1 MKKCQLAGTS
11 LTRGAQT
18 VLPAN
23 KDPLRGEGVSD
34 AGEALGE
41 WSMDYDQRVT
51 GLIQRV
57 HPGIEFMKETMIFI
71 GFEIMIFIGF
81 D

>member
-1 MKKCQLAGTS
+1 MKGKVKRS
-11 LTRGAQT
+11 AQKPE
-18 VLPAN
+18 LISARDN
-23 KDPLRGEGVSD
+23 MDPLRGEGVSD

-71 GFEIMIFIGF
+71 GFEI
-81 D
+81 

>member
-1 MKKCQLAGTS
+1 MLRDQQNLSCVG
-11 LTRGAQT
+11 
-18 VLPAN
+18 N

-71 GFEIMIFIGF
+71 GFEI
-81 D
+81 

>member
-1 MKKCQLAGTS
+1 MFMIHYDFPRKY
-11 LTRGAQT
+11 
-18 VLPAN
+18 N
-23 KDPLRGEGVSD
+23 EFGEREFSD

-57 HPGIEFMKETMIFI
+57 HPGTFTHTQLSEKREQKER
-71 GFEIMIFIGF
+71 
-81 D
+81 